1 MADKGKEQVLGQLLP
16 QLTEEEFEAL
26 KADIAERGVQVPVE
40 YDEDGNILDG
50 HHRVKACQ
58 ELGIKDWPRIVRV
71 GLSEEEKIEHI
82 LSLNLNRRQLTREQK
97 REIAKQ
103 LRERGWS
110 YPRIAK
116 ALGIAVGTVYSW
128 LREEETDVPAF
139 QNRKPE
145 TNVRLVEGADGKLYP
160 ACKKKRSAVFAT
172 TEREHEKVQE
182 ALEKTKE
189 NLPGKILTAQ
199 RLARIA
205 RETIAQK
212 AKTEV
217 PSTAKEGD
225 IEIRLG
231 DFRDVLGDLEGQVDA
246 IITDPPYGKEHLD
259 LYSDLSRVAATLL
272 KPSGVLVVMVGALYL
287 PDYLARLMTHL
298 RYRWTCAYIAQGPR
312 TRVFPVRVGTGWK
325 PLLVFMR
332 PDAADSKFLLDDV
345 FDAATVCQDGTQK
358 NLHHWEQSEAGFAE
372 IVERFTEP
380 GDLVI
385 DPFLGSG
392 TTAVVCRDL
401 GRRFIGCD
409 IDPKAIAIARE
420 RLE

>member
-1 MADKGKEQVLGQLLP
+1 MADKERELALSQLLP

-58 ELGIKDWPRIVRV
+58 ELGIKDWPRVVRV
-71 GLSEEEKIEHI
+71 GLSEEEKIEHV
-82 LSLNLNRRQLTREQK
+82 LSLNLNRRHLTKEQK
-97 REIAKQ
+97 KEIARE
-103 LRERGWS
+103 LRKRGWS
-110 YPRIAK
+110 YRRIAK
-116 ALGIAVGTVYSW
+116 ILGVSQVTAMNWCKDVEVEATVQK
-128 LREEETDVPAF
+128 LTDGEDTPY
-139 QNRKPE
+139 
-145 TNVRLVEGADGKLYP
+145 VRGLDGKLRP
-160 ACKKKRSAVFAT
+160 AHRPKPAVFACGK
-172 TEREHEKVQE
+172 RELNRVQE
-182 ALEKTKE
+182 VLAKVGDK
-189 NLPGKILTAQ
+189 LPARVFTCQ
-199 RLARIA
+199 RVARLS
-205 RETIAQK
+205 RETLAEPK
-212 AKTEV
+212 KPEV
-217 PSTAKEGD
+217 EPVSSEGD

-231 DFRDVLGDLEGQVDA
+231 DFREVLSDLEGQADA
-246 IITDPPYGKEHLD
+246 IITDPPYGKKFLD
-259 LYSDLSRVAATLL
+259 LYSDLSKLAALLL
-272 KPSGVLVVMVGALYL
+272 KPSGVLVVMVGALHLPEYL
-287 PDYLARLMTHL
+287 SRLGTHL

-312 TRVFPVRVGTGWK
+312 TRIFPANVGTGWK

-345 FDAATVCQDGTQK
+345 FDAATVYQDGTQK

-392 TTAVVCRDL
+392 TTAKVCRDL